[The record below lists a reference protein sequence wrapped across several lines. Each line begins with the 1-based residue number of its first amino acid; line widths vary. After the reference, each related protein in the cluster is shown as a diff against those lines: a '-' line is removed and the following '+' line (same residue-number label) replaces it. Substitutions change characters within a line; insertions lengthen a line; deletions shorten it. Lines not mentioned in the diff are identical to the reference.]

1 VKRRGWAVLV
11 AAVLGL
17 AVTAACLFR
26 PRPPEKFPLAELVPA
41 GAVLYAGFPDY
52 REIDAIKTPWS
63 DEIRRRLDPLRP
75 HLAGPLAVY
84 LDRSFEWVAL
94 ARLTRASA
102 AFAGAEVVN
111 GAAVAAQSPE
121 AMARHKAREGSLAE
135 LPEFKTLGSRFFFNL
150 EILRL
155 RGRLRDFSAV
165 GFDLQ
170 GADPFVL
177 RGRALYRGGL
187 FRTYLEQYVHAPRHG
202 GPEGSAPFQASL
214 TEHFP
219 RVWEEVIHDLLDTID
234 CEKAEREAQILS
246 REFLGGRSFREFL
259 GRLGPAWGCALVPT
273 PHSRP
278 ALVVWIDLPD
288 DATRDLARMMVH
300 RAINDAIKVR
310 RDRGLAPPFEVSAD
324 GPISRV
330 KYISAAGLRLG
341 EAFTPA
347 YTFEKNRFVFSTCAS
362 TLSAPAVQSGES
374 HGGATLDVGALF
386 DAVRSLA
393 PHFADDKF
401 RAAAERKATA
411 LQLRTSTPDT
421 ATMLKK
427 QFPHPADLAKHLEAQ
442 KAQFEARALD
452 DLSKTLPWQ
461 EELTRVRASIEVWAE
476 RLGWLDHAAWTG
488 RFTSEGLD
496 FELRAW
502 PTGTHPPPQKR

>member
-1 VKRRGWAVLV
+1 VKRRTWAL
-11 AAVLGL
+11 LGAGILAL

-26 PRPPEKFPLAELVPA
+26 PRPPEKFPLVELVPA
-41 GAVLYAGFPDY
+41 DAVLYAGFPDY
-52 REIDAIKTPWS
+52 REIDLIRTPWS
-63 DEIRRRLDPLRP
+63 DEIRKRIDPLRP

-94 ARLTRASA
+94 ARLTRASS

-111 GAAVAAQSPE
+111 GAAVAAQTPE

-135 LPEFKTLGSRFFFNL
+135 LPEFKALGSRFYFNL
-150 EILRL
+150 EILRPG
-155 RGRLRDFSAV
+155 GRLRDFSAI
-165 GFDLQ
+165 GFDFQ
-170 GADPFVL
+170 GAEPFVL

-202 GPEGSAPFQASL
+202 APEGSAPFQASL

-219 RVWEEVIHDLLDTID
+219 RVWEEVIHDLLDAID

-288 DATRDLARMMVH
+288 EGTGDLAAKMLH
-300 RAINDAIKVR
+300 RAIGDAIRVR
-310 RDRGLAPPFEVSAD
+310 RERGRPPAFEVAAE
-324 GPISRV
+324 GTIWRV
-330 KYISAAGLRLG
+330 KYSSAAMLRLG

-362 TLSAPAVQSGES
+362 TLSAPVVQPGEW
-374 HGGATLDVGALF
+374 HAGVTLGVAALF

-393 PHFADDKF
+393 PHFTDDKF
-401 RAAAERKATA
+401 RAEAERKATA
-411 LQLRTSTPDT
+411 LQLRTSTPGT
-421 ATMLKK
+421 MTMLKK

-442 KAQFEARALD
+442 KAQFEARALE
-452 DLSKTLPWQ
+452 DLSKTLSWQ
-461 EELTRVRASIEVWAE
+461 EELTRVRASIEVWVD
-476 RLGWLDHAAWTG
+476 RVGWLDHATWMG
-488 RFTSEGLD
+488 RFTSKGLE

-502 PTGTHPPPQKR
+502 PTVTDPASQKR